1 MCVEISKRDD
11 DSNLSKQEK
20 NNNNNTKANKSLNKF
35 KSR

>member
-1 MCVEISKRDD
+1 MCVEISKQVD